1 LNWEGDGRLRIIGL
15 NGGTK
20 LKIESQRI
28 VVMTEKN
35 NSEGHSE
42 EVEEIMSFIPN
53 RVIRWGLT
61 VIFAIF
67 VTLLIGS
74 YCFKSPEIISAPM
87 ILTKK
92 NPPVSL
98 ISKSTGKI
106 DRLFAIDGQMIV
118 EKGKIA
124 LINNPTDFEHYLTL
138 KRELAECF
146 RISNW
151 DEQVFAYDLSDH
163 LTLGELQQS
172 YGPFLKSRNNF
183 KQYLTQNYLPQK
195 IGLIDKQIV
204 KQEEYYRTLIRQ
216 IEIQRNDLTLSQKS
230 FTRDSSLFQKRT
242 TSEAEFEKSRQLFLS
257 KKSAFVGYEAV
268 LRETES
274 SILQLQSTRVELQ
287 MQHERELSE
296 FRLALDESKQN
307 LENAIHLWEERFL
320 VSSPVKGKLTFTSI
334 WSVNQEVKTGE
345 LIATIIPVEESAII
359 AKAVIPPS
367 GFGKVEIGQRVNLK
381 LIGFPYME
389 FGMLKG
395 RIKSISLV
403 PEAKGYVAEIEL
415 SEGMTSSYREN
426 LKFIQQMD
434 GTAEIITKEMRLI
447 TRLINPLRAFFDSG
461 L

>member
-1 LNWEGDGRLRIIGL
+1 MPDRSNLEA
-15 NGGTK
+15 
-20 LKIESQRI
+20 
-28 VVMTEKN
+28 
-35 NSEGHSE
+35 HSE
-42 EVEEIMSFIPN
+42 EVEAIMSFIPN

-61 VIFAIF
+61 VIFTMFSA
-67 VTLLIGS
+67 LLIGS
-74 YCFKSPEIISAPM
+74 YYFKSPEIIRAPM

-106 DRLFAIDGQMIV
+106 DRLFAVDGQVIL
-118 EKGKIA
+118 EKGNIA
-124 LINNPTDFEHYLTL
+124 LINNPTDFAHYLIL
-138 KRELAECF
+138 KKELADCF
-146 RISNW
+146 RIANW
-151 DEQVFAYDLSDH
+151 DDQVFAFDLSDQ

-172 YGPFLKSRNNF
+172 YGPFLKNRNNF
-183 KQYLTQNYLPQK
+183 KHYLTQNYLPQK

-204 KQEEYYRTLIRQ
+204 KQEEYYQTLIRQ
-216 IEIQRNDLTLSQKS
+216 REIQRNDLTLSQKS
-230 FTRDSSLFQKRT
+230 FTRDSSLYLKRT
-242 TSEAEFEKSRQLFLS
+242 TSEAEYDKSRQVFLS
-257 KKSAFVGYEAV
+257 KKSAFVGFEAV

-274 SILQLQSTRVELQ
+274 SILQMQSTRVELQ

-307 LENAIHLWEERFL
+307 LENAIHQWEELFL
-320 VSSPVKGKLTFTSI
+320 VASPVEGKLTFTSI

-367 GFGKVEIGQRVNLK
+367 GFGKVEVGQRVNLK
-381 LIGFPYME
+381 LNGFPYME

-395 RIKSISLV
+395 NIRSISLV
-403 PEAKGYVAEIEL
+403 PDAKGYVAEIAL
-415 SEGMTSSYREN
+415 SDGMTSSYREN

-447 TRLINPLRAFFDSG
+447 TRLINPLRAFFDNG
-461 L
+461 K

>member
-1 LNWEGDGRLRIIGL
+1 MPDKSNLEA
-15 NGGTK
+15 
-20 LKIESQRI
+20 
-28 VVMTEKN
+28 
-35 NSEGHSE
+35 HSE
-42 EVEEIMSFIPN
+42 EVEAIMSFIPN

-61 VIFAIF
+61 VIFTMFSA
-67 VTLLIGS
+67 LLIGS
-74 YCFKSPEIISAPM
+74 YYFKSPEIIRAPM

-106 DRLFAIDGQMIV
+106 DRLFAVDGQIIL
-118 EKGKIA
+118 EKGNIA
-124 LINNPTDFEHYLTL
+124 LINNPTDFAHYLIL
-138 KRELAECF
+138 KKELADCF
-146 RISNW
+146 LIAKW
-151 DEQVFAYDLSDH
+151 DDQVFAYDLSDQ

-183 KQYLTQNYLPQK
+183 KHYLTQNYLPQK

-204 KQEEYYRTLIRQ
+204 KQEEYYQTLIRQ
-216 IEIQRNDLTLSQKS
+216 REIQRNDLTLSQKS
-230 FTRDSSLFQKRT
+230 FTRDSSLYLKRT
-242 TSEAEFEKSRQLFLS
+242 TSEAEYDKSRQVFLS
-257 KKSAFVGYEAV
+257 KKSAFVGFEAV

-274 SILQLQSTRVELQ
+274 SILQMQSTRVELQ

-307 LENAIHLWEERFL
+307 LENAIHQWEELFL
-320 VSSPVKGKLTFTSI
+320 VASPVEGKLTFTSI

-367 GFGKVEIGQRVNLK
+367 GFGKVEVGQRVNLK
-381 LIGFPYME
+381 LNGFPYME

-395 RIKSISLV
+395 NIRSISLV
-403 PEAKGYVAEIEL
+403 PDAKGYVAEIAL
-415 SEGMTSSYREN
+415 SDGMTSSYREN

-447 TRLINPLRAFFDSG
+447 TRLINPLRAFFDNG
-461 L
+461 K

>member
-1 LNWEGDGRLRIIGL
+1 MAERSDL
-15 NGGTK
+15 
-20 LKIESQRI
+20 
-28 VVMTEKN
+28 
-35 NSEGHSE
+35 EGHSE

-61 VIFAIF
+61 VIFAVF
-67 VTLLIGS
+67 TTLLIGS
-74 YCFKSPEIISAPM
+74 YFFKSPEIIRAPM

-106 DRLFAIDGQMIV
+106 DRLFAADGQTIP
-118 EKGKIA
+118 EKGNIA
-124 LINNPTDFEHYLTL
+124 LINNPTDFAHYLIL
-138 KRELAECF
+138 KKELANCF
-146 RISNW
+146 LIADW
-151 DEQVFAYDLSDH
+151 DEQVFAYNLSDQ

-183 KQYLTQNYLPQK
+183 KHYLTQNYLPQK

-204 KQEEYYRTLIRQ
+204 KQQEYYQTLIRQ
-216 IEIQRNDLTLSQKS
+216 REIQRNDLVLSQKS

-242 TSEAEFEKSRQLFLS
+242 TSEAEFDKSRQLFLS
-257 KKSAFVGYEAV
+257 KKSAFVGFEAV

-274 SILQLQSTRVELQ
+274 SILQMQSTRVELQ

-307 LENAIHLWEERFL
+307 LENAIHQWEERFL
-320 VSSPVKGKLTFTSI
+320 VASPVEGKLTYTSI

-345 LIATIIPVEESAII
+345 LIATIIPIKESAII

-367 GFGKVEIGQRVNLK
+367 GFGKVEVGQRVNLK
-381 LIGFPYME
+381 LNGFPYME

-395 RIKSISLV
+395 YIKAISLV
-403 PEAKGYVAEIEL
+403 PDAKGYVAEIEL
-415 SEGMTSSYREN
+415 SDGMTSSYREN

-447 TRLINPLRAFFDSG
+447 TRLINPLRAFFDNG
-461 L
+461 K

>member
-1 LNWEGDGRLRIIGL
+1 MSDIPNLEA
-15 NGGTK
+15 
-20 LKIESQRI
+20 
-28 VVMTEKN
+28 
-35 NSEGHSE
+35 HSE

-61 VIFAIF
+61 VIFGVFSA
-67 VTLLIGS
+67 LLIGS
-74 YCFKSPEIISAPM
+74 YCFKSPEIIRAPM

-106 DRLFAIDGQMIV
+106 DRLFAVDGQIIL
-118 EKGKIA
+118 EKGNIA
-124 LINNPTDFEHYLTL
+124 LINNPTDFAHYLIL
-138 KRELAECF
+138 KKELADCF
-146 RISNW
+146 RIANW
-151 DEQVFAYDLSDH
+151 DDQVFAYDLSDQ

-183 KQYLTQNYLPQK
+183 KHYLTQNYLPQK

-204 KQEEYYRTLIRQ
+204 KQEEYYQTLIRQ
-216 IEIQRNDLTLSQKS
+216 REIQRNDLTLSQKS
-230 FTRDSSLFQKRT
+230 FTRDSTLYLKRT
-242 TSEAEFEKSRQLFLS
+242 TSEAEYDKSRQVFLS
-257 KKSAFVGYEAV
+257 KKSAFVGFEAI

-274 SILQLQSTRVELQ
+274 SILQMQSTRVELQ

-307 LENAIHLWEERFL
+307 LENAIHQWEERFL
-320 VSSPVKGKLTFTSI
+320 VASPVEGKLTFTSI

-345 LIATIIPVEESAII
+345 LIATIIPIEESAII

-367 GFGKVEIGQRVNLK
+367 GFGKVEVGQRVNLK
-381 LIGFPYME
+381 LNGFPYME

-403 PEAKGYVAEIEL
+403 PDAKGYVAEIAL
-415 SEGMTSSYREN
+415 SDGMTSSYREN

-447 TRLINPLRAFFDSG
+447 TRLINPLRAFFDNG
-461 L
+461 K

>member
-1 LNWEGDGRLRIIGL
+1 
-15 NGGTK
+15 
-20 LKIESQRI
+20 
-28 VVMTEKN
+28 MTEKSN
-35 NSEGHSE
+35 LEGHSE

-61 VIFAIF
+61 VIFVVF
-67 VTLLIGS
+67 TTLLIGS
-74 YCFKSPEIISAPM
+74 YFFKSPEIIRAPM

-106 DRLFAIDGQMIV
+106 DRLFATDGQTIP
-118 EKGKIA
+118 EEGNIA
-124 LINNPTDFEHYLTL
+124 LINNPTDFADYLKL
-138 KRELAECF
+138 KKELADCF
-146 RISNW
+146 LITDW
-151 DEQVFAYDLSDH
+151 DKQVFAYNLSDQ

-183 KQYLTQNYLPQK
+183 KHYLTQNYLPQK

-204 KQEEYYRTLIRQ
+204 KQEEYYQTLVRQ
-216 IEIQRNDLTLSQKS
+216 REIQRNDLVLSQKS

-242 TSEAEFEKSRQLFLS
+242 TSEAEFDKSRQLFLS
-257 KKSAFVGYEAV
+257 KKSAYVGFEAI

-274 SILQLQSTRVELQ
+274 SILQMQSARVELQ

-307 LENAIHLWEERFL
+307 LENAIHQWEERFL
-320 VSSPVKGKLTFTSI
+320 VASPVEGKLTYTSI

-345 LIATIIPVEESAII
+345 LIATIIPIKESAII

-367 GFGKVEIGQRVNLK
+367 GFGKVEVGQRVNLK
-381 LIGFPYME
+381 LNGFPYME

-395 RIKSISLV
+395 NIKAISLV
-403 PEAKGYVAEIEL
+403 PDAKGYVAEIEL
-415 SEGMTSSYREN
+415 SGGMTSSYREN

-447 TRLINPLRAFFDSG
+447 TRLINPLRAFFDNG
-461 L
+461 K

>member
-1 LNWEGDGRLRIIGL
+1 MSDIPNLEA
-15 NGGTK
+15 
-20 LKIESQRI
+20 
-28 VVMTEKN
+28 
-35 NSEGHSE
+35 HSE

-61 VIFAIF
+61 VIFGVFSA
-67 VTLLIGS
+67 LLIGS
-74 YCFKSPEIISAPM
+74 YCFKSPEIIRAPM

-106 DRLFAIDGQMIV
+106 DRLFAVDGQIIL
-118 EKGKIA
+118 EKGNIA
-124 LINNPTDFEHYLTL
+124 LINNPTDFAHYLIL
-138 KRELAECF
+138 KKELADCF
-146 RISNW
+146 RIANW
-151 DEQVFAYDLSDH
+151 DDQVFAYDLSDQ

-183 KQYLTQNYLPQK
+183 KHYLTQNYLPQK

-204 KQEEYYRTLIRQ
+204 KQEEYYQTLIRQ
-216 IEIQRNDLTLSQKS
+216 REIQRNDLTLSQKS
-230 FTRDSSLFQKRT
+230 FTRDSTLYLKRT
-242 TSEAEFEKSRQLFLS
+242 TSEAEYDKSRQVFLS
-257 KKSAFVGYEAV
+257 KKSAFVGFEAI

-274 SILQLQSTRVELQ
+274 SILQMQSTRVELQ

-307 LENAIHLWEERFL
+307 LENAIHQWEERFL
-320 VSSPVKGKLTFTSI
+320 VASPVEGKLTFTSI

-345 LIATIIPVEESAII
+345 LIATIIPIEESAII

-367 GFGKVEIGQRVNLK
+367 GFGKVEVGQRVNLK
-381 LIGFPYME
+381 LNGFPYME

-395 RIKSISLV
+395 NIKSISLV
-403 PEAKGYVAEIEL
+403 PDAKGYVAEIAL
-415 SEGMTSSYREN
+415 SDGMTSSYREN

-447 TRLINPLRAFFDSG
+447 TRLINPLRAFFDNG
-461 L
+461 K

>member
-1 LNWEGDGRLRIIGL
+1 
-15 NGGTK
+15 
-20 LKIESQRI
+20 
-28 VVMTEKN
+28 MTEKSN
-35 NSEGHSE
+35 LEGHSE

-61 VIFAIF
+61 VIFVVF
-67 VTLLIGS
+67 TTLLIGS
-74 YCFKSPEIISAPM
+74 YFFKSPEIIRAPM

-106 DRLFAIDGQMIV
+106 DRLFAADGQTIP
-118 EKGKIA
+118 EKGNIA
-124 LINNPTDFEHYLTL
+124 LINNPTDFADYLKL
-138 KRELAECF
+138 KKELADCF
-146 RISNW
+146 LITDW
-151 DEQVFAYDLSDH
+151 DKQVFAYNLSDQ

-183 KQYLTQNYLPQK
+183 KHYLTQNYLPQK

-204 KQEEYYRTLIRQ
+204 KQEEYYQTLVRQ
-216 IEIQRNDLTLSQKS
+216 REIQRNDLVLSQKS

-242 TSEAEFEKSRQLFLS
+242 TSEAEFDKSRQLFLS
-257 KKSAFVGYEAV
+257 KKSAYVGFEAI

-274 SILQLQSTRVELQ
+274 SILQMQSTRVELQ

-307 LENAIHLWEERFL
+307 LENAIHQWEERFL
-320 VSSPVKGKLTFTSI
+320 VASPVEGKLTYTSI

-345 LIATIIPVEESAII
+345 LIATIIPIKESAII

-367 GFGKVEIGQRVNLK
+367 GFGKVEVGQRVNLK
-381 LIGFPYME
+381 LNGFPYME

-395 RIKSISLV
+395 NINAISLV
-403 PEAKGYVAEIEL
+403 PDAKGYVAEIEL
-415 SEGMTSSYREN
+415 SGGMTSSYREN

-447 TRLINPLRAFFDSG
+447 TRLINPLRAFFDNG
-461 L
+461 K

>member
-1 LNWEGDGRLRIIGL
+1 
-15 NGGTK
+15 
-20 LKIESQRI
+20 
-28 VVMTEKN
+28 MTER
-35 NSEGHSE
+35 SDLEGHSE
-42 EVEEIMSFIPN
+42 EVEEIMSFIPS
-53 RVIRWGLT
+53 RVIQWGLT
-61 VIFAIF
+61 VIFAVF
-67 VTLLIGS
+67 TTLLIGS
-74 YCFKSPEIISAPM
+74 YFFKSPEIIRAPM

-106 DRLFAIDGQMIV
+106 DRLFAADGQTIS
-118 EKGKIA
+118 EKGNIA
-124 LINNPTDFEHYLTL
+124 LINNPTDFAHYLIL
-138 KRELAECF
+138 KKELADCF
-146 RISNW
+146 LITNW
-151 DEQVFAYDLSDH
+151 DEQVFAYNLSDQ

-183 KQYLTQNYLPQK
+183 KHYLTQNYLPQK

-204 KQEEYYRTLIRQ
+204 KQQEYYQTLIRQ
-216 IEIQRNDLTLSQKS
+216 KEIQRNDLVLSQKS

-242 TSEAEFEKSRQLFLS
+242 TSEAEFDKSRQLFLS
-257 KKSAFVGYEAV
+257 KKSAFVGFEAV

-274 SILQLQSTRVELQ
+274 SILQMQSTRVELQ

-307 LENAIHLWEERFL
+307 LENAIHQWEERFL
-320 VSSPVKGKLTFTSI
+320 VASPVEGKLTYTSI

-345 LIATIIPVEESAII
+345 LIATIIPIKESAII

-367 GFGKVEIGQRVNLK
+367 GFGKVEVGQRVNLK
-381 LIGFPYME
+381 LNGFPYME

-395 RIKSISLV
+395 YIKAISLV
-403 PEAKGYVAEIEL
+403 PDAKGYVAEIEL
-415 SEGMTSSYREN
+415 SDGMTSSYREN

-447 TRLINPLRAFFDSG
+447 TRLINPLRAFFDNG
-461 L
+461 K